1 MVKITSKKIN
11 PPTKAELKE
20 RRDKA
25 HGDHLEYFYGAGWCV
40 YIDKENKYFLEFD
53 AGHFASEFIVRE
65 ISKDDY
71 ESLKKDKSLY
81 IQISRKV
88 AKNDK

>member
-1 MVKITSKKIN
+1 M
-11 PPTKAELKE
+11 
-20 RRDKA
+20 
-25 HGDHLEYFYGAGWCV
+25 
-40 YIDKENKYFLEFD
+40 IDLTKENKHFLEFD